1 MDTLFVELK
10 FNIIYFLL
18 PDKYC
23 YIRDYLN
30 YRLVNKEWNDIINSL
45 IMKIE
50 YSKNLNIYSIIH
62 KNNLGYKLLYEYHCY
77 KEIYLKYHYFL
88 INTLSFNL
96 IKNLPIC
103 YFNKSDCIDNLCSA
117 NCNKRHHNLPR
128 YTNNNRLMRGID
140 NKNRHY
146 LLFIYKNLRTNK
158 IFYEFIYHKQIY
170 FDNFN
175 NNIYNNYD
183 NNYDNTKFMV
193 TYSGIFNNT
202 YIGLLSHKYYNLIN
216 TTENY
221 RELTDESYDYMK
233 RLIKNEQCGIIKYE
247 PNSNYFY
254 ESFEE
259 LVTIYW

>member
-30 YRLVNKEWNDIINSL
+30 YRLVNKEWNYIINSF

-50 YSKNLNIYSIIH
+50 YSKNLNIYSVID
-62 KNNLGYKLLYEYHCY
+62 KKKLSYKLLYDYHCY
-77 KEIYLKYHYFL
+77 KEIYLKYDYLL

-103 YFNKSDCIDNLCSA
+103 YFNKSDCIDKLCST
-117 NCNKRHHNLPR
+117 NCNRNHHNISR

-158 IFYEFIYHKQIY
+158 IYYEFIYHKQIY
-170 FDNFN
+170 FSNFDNF
-175 NNIYNNYD
+175 D
-183 NNYDNTKFMV
+183 NFDSSKFMV

-202 YIGLLSHKYYNLIN
+202 YIGLLSHKYYNLMNNI
-216 TTENY
+216 ENY

-233 RLIKNEQCGIIKYE
+233 RLVKNEQCGIIKY
-247 PNSNYFY
+247 NQNFNLFY
-254 ESFEE
+254 ESREQ
-259 LVTIYW
+259 LISLYW